1 VYRRFEREIWRA
13 ILVIAGIVLAA
24 GASSRMGQPKAALTL
39 GQSGETVVAR
49 VVRTLLDGGVP
60 KVAVVAGAHIDAVRA
75 AMPALEA
82 RARLIEHQGW
92 RHGQLS
98 SLLAGLDAIDDP
110 LLEAALVTLVDVPL
124 VRASTVAEI
133 IAAWRRT
140 HAPIV
145 RPADASTAL
154 SASPQASGPAL
165 EASAERH
172 GHPVIFDRSV
182 FGDLRGAD
190 RNTGAKAVFTIHRAR
205 IVNVSIDDPGAFEDI
220 DTPEDYE
227 RVVSRES

>member
-1 VYRRFEREIWRA
+1 M
-13 ILVIAGIVLAA
+13 IAGIVLAA

-39 GQSGETVVAR
+39 GPGGETVVAR

-60 KVAVVAGAHIDAVRA
+60 RLVVVAGAHIDAVRA
-75 AMPALEA
+75 AMPPDEP
-82 RARLIEHQGW
+82 RARLLVHPGW
-92 RHGQLS
+92 QHGQLS

-110 LLEAALVTLVDVPL
+110 HLEAALVTLVDVPL
-124 VRASTVAEI
+124 VRSSTVAEI

-145 RPADASTAL
+145 RPA
-154 SASPQASGPAL
+154 SASS
-165 EASAERH
+165 ERH

-190 RNTGAKAVFTIHRAR
+190 GNIGAKAVFAIHRES
-205 IVNVSIDDPGAFEDI
+205 IVNVRIEDPGAFEDI
-220 DTPEDYE
+220 DTPGDYE
-227 RVVSRES
+227 KLRSWGPGPES